1 MAELMTDKEILRV
14 DDLKVDFPLDDRV
27 VHAVRGVSFSL
38 DRGETLGIAGE
49 SGCGK
54 SVTASALIQLLDRP
68 GRIAGGSILLR
79 GKGGKVIDI
88 AKLPPKG
95 KEINDIRGKEIS
107 MVFQEPMSS
116 FSPIYRIG
124 KQVLEAKPNGT
135 RDEVVELFKEVGI
148 PNAEKNVD
156 SYPFELSGGMRQR
169 AMIAM
174 ALLNEPSLLIADE
187 PTTAL
192 DVTIQAQILRLFR
205 EQQSKRNL
213 SIIFISHNLGV
224 INQIAGKIAI
234 MYLGEVVEYGPT
246 KQILRSPRHPYTVD
260 LFKSIPD
267 ISRRQ
272 DKLFTIKGSVP
283 DSYKEIKGCA
293 FADRCRAASERCFA
307 EDPAL
312 VEVESGR
319 WVRCHEVKQ

>member
-1 MAELMTDKEILRV
+1 MAEIMAENEILRV
-14 DDLKVDFPLDDRV
+14 EGLKVDFPLDDRV

-38 DRGETLGIAGE
+38 NRGETLGIAGE

-54 SVTASALIQLLDRP
+54 SVTAAALMQLLDRP
-68 GRIAGGSILLR
+68 GKITGGTILLHNKS
-79 GKGGKVIDI
+79 GAVIDI
-88 AKLPPKG
+88 ARLAPKG
-95 KEINDIRGKEIS
+95 KEVNEIRGKEIS

-135 RDEVVELFKEVGI
+135 KDEVVELFREVGI

-192 DVTIQAQILRLFR
+192 DVTIQAQILRLFK
-205 EQQSKRNL
+205 EQQLKRNL

-224 INQIAGKIAI
+224 INQIAEKIAI

-246 KQILRSPRHPYTVD
+246 KQILRSALHPYTVD

-283 DSYKEIKGCA
+283 DSYKEIRGCA
-293 FADRCRAASERCFA
+293 FADRCRLASERCFKV
-307 EDPAL
+307 DPEL
-312 VEVESGR
+312 IEVEAGR